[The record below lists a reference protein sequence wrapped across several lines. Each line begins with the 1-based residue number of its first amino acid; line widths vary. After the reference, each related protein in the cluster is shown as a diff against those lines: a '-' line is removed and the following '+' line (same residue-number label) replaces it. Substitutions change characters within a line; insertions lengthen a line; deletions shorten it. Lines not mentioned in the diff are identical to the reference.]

1 MSLKAFHIVFVSAA
15 VLLALGVGVWGLN
28 HYFQDGNKLNL
39 ALGTGSLVTA
49 VLLGVYGRFFLKKL
63 KHISYL

>member
-1 MSLKAFHIVFVSAA
+1 MSLKAFHIVFVSAS

-28 HYFQDGNKLNL
+28 HYFKDGGSLNL
-39 ALGTGSLVTA
+39 ALGAGSLVTA

-63 KHISYL
+63 KNISYL